1 MRERIDFFA
10 RAVFHSQSP
19 GSGRLRTHDSS
30 AATVAWAASAAI
42 QIMELHITARRPTL
56 VASIREFIAYRDLL
70 WILAYREISV
80 RYKQTVL
87 GFLWVVIQPV
97 VATVL
102 FTVIFGHYAKLS
114 SDGIPYGLFCFA
126 GMTLWGFFSG
136 ALGRAGTSVI
146 ADEKLITKV
155 YFPRAV
161 IPVAAVASSGVD
173 FLVAFVLLL
182 IVACFYGYFPGPALL
197 AVIPA
202 GLITLAASAGLG
214 TALAGWTVRY
224 RDFRYIVP
232 FFLQVA
238 LYATPIIYS
247 SSIVPARYRFWF
259 YLNPMTGATDLFRY
273 GVTGH
278 PAPNALEIGTAAVT
292 GLVLLLGGG
301 LVFRHV
307 EQSFADTI

>member
-1 MRERIDFFA
+1 M
-10 RAVFHSQSP
+10 
-19 GSGRLRTHDSS
+19 RTHASS
-30 AATVAWAASAAI
+30 AATVARAVTAAI
-42 QIMELHITARRPTL
+42 QNMELHITARRPSL
-56 VASIREFIAYRDLL
+56 AASLREFIAYRDLL

-87 GFLWVVIQPV
+87 GFLWVIIQPV
-97 VATVL
+97 VATVI
-102 FTVIFGHYAKLS
+102 FTLIFGHYAKLS

-126 GMTLWGFFSG
+126 GMTLWGLFSG

-161 IPVAAVASSGVD
+161 IPLAAVASAAVD
-173 FLVAFVLLL
+173 FLVSFVLLL
-182 IVACFYGYFPGPALL
+182 VVACFYGYFPRPELL

-202 GLITLAASAGLG
+202 SLIALAASSGLG

-238 LYATPIIYS
+238 MYAAPVVYAS
-247 SSIVPARYRFWF
+247 SMVPERHRYWL
-259 YLNPMTGATDLFRY
+259 YLNPMTGAIDLFRY
-273 GVTGH
+273 GITGH
-278 PAPNALEIGTAAVT
+278 PAPDALEIGIAAAMA
-292 GLVLLLGGG
+292 LILLLAGGA
-301 LVFRHV
+301 VFRQV

>member
-1 MRERIDFFA
+1 
-10 RAVFHSQSP
+10 
-19 GSGRLRTHDSS
+19 
-30 AATVAWAASAAI
+30 
-42 QIMELHITARRPTL
+42 MELHITSRRPSL
-56 VASIREFIAYRDLL
+56 ASSIREFIAYRDLL

-80 RYKQTVL
+80 RYKQTAL

-102 FTVIFGHYAKLS
+102 FTFIFGHFAKLS
-114 SDGIPYGLFCFA
+114 SDGIPYGLFSFA

-161 IPVAAVASSGVD
+161 IPLAAIASAGVD

-182 IVACFYGYFPGPALL
+182 IIAWVYGYPPGLTLP

-202 GLITLAASAGLG
+202 GLIALGASAGMG

-232 FFLQVA
+232 FFLQVMMYA
-238 LYATPIIYS
+238 SPLIYAT
-247 SSIVPARYRFWF
+247 SIVPARYRIWF

-273 GVTGH
+273 GITGH
-278 PAPNALEIGTAAVT
+278 PAPDFLEIGVAA
-292 GLVLLLGGG
+292 GMALFLFLAGGA
-301 LVFRHV
+301 VFRQV